1 MAPERPAEPVQST
14 ATDGR
19 RTVVRRAL
27 LALVLLAAMLIVAG
41 VVNGLRSEG
50 GVTTTFQPAVT
61 PPPGLG
67 PAVDELPV
75 TLPSGPLPSLGQGPE
90 VDLST
95 YRGRPMLVNFWA
107 TWCGPCVEEMPVL
120 RDAERQLG
128 DQVVFLGINVQ
139 DAESNAL
146 DFLAELDVTYDQV
159 RDPMAEY
166 FTAVGGFGMP
176 TTLLVDADGRIVYRH
191 TGAIEADQLD
201 DLLVDQ
207 LDVRT

>member
-1 MAPERPAEPVQST
+1 MR
-14 ATDGR
+14 
-19 RTVVRRAL
+19 
-27 LALVLLAAMLIVAG
+27 LLAAFLLATVLILTTAGCTEDEKPREPVLTGELVAG
-41 VVNGLRSEG
+41 GTYDPASYKG
-50 GVTTTFQPAVT
+50 KVTV
-61 PPPGLG
+61 
-67 PAVDELPV
+67 
-75 TLPSGPLPSLGQGPE
+75 
-90 VDLST
+90 
-95 YRGRPMLVNFWA
+95 VNFWGS
-107 TWCGPCVEEMPVL
+107 WCNPCRAEMPGLVKAYDDL
-120 RDAERQLG
+120 KDE
-128 DQVVFLGINVQ
+128 DVVFLGINVQ

>member
-1 MAPERPAEPVQST
+1 MRT
-14 ATDGR
+14 IKHRKTD
-19 RTVVRRAL
+19 VRLWAAAL
-27 LALVLLAAMLIVAG
+27 LLLLPAIGQEAAAGSLPENFVVHDEPRELAAASFRDGDGHTVSLTDFAGRVVLLNV
-41 VVNGLRSEG
+41 
-50 GVTTTFQPAVT
+50 
-61 PPPGLG
+61 
-67 PAVDELPV
+67 
-75 TLPSGPLPSLGQGPE
+75 
-90 VDLST
+90 
-95 YRGRPMLVNFWA
+95 WA